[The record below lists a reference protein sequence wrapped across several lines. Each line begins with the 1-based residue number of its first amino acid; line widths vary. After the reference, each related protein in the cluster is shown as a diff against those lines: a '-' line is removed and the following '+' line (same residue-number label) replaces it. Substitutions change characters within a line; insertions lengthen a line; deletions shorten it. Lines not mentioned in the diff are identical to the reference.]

1 MIKNEFEI
9 AVALAKKGAA
19 DAVEPLTTGM
29 TYKGAVDYYGDLPAS
44 PTVGDL
50 YLVRY
55 QGSSGDRSTAR
66 TPGPMSRAAFI
77 LTENTSYFRR
87 KKPWQRLKDSRI
99 D

>member
-1 MIKNEFEI
+1 MLKNEFEI

-55 QGSSGDRSTAR
+55 QGSSGTAQLTAR
-66 TPGPMSRAAFI
+66 YVWGPVGGTNAWAYVAGGF
-77 LTENTSYFRR
+77 YF
-87 KKPWQRLKDSRI
+87 DGDYI
-99 D
+99 VF